1 MNLVI
6 LGCGRI
12 GSTLARSMSKDG
24 HRVSIIDRKSEAFR
38 RLGPDFGGQMVVGNG
53 IDDAV
58 LKKAGIEQADAF
70 VAVTNGDN
78 TNIMSVQIAK
88 ERFHV
93 QKVCA
98 RIYDPIRACAYRE
111 LGIETICTTIVGA
124 KLMKD
129 LVLGQ
134 EWAEMAQYCN
144 FGEDEA
150 EI

>member
-12 GSTLARSMSKDG
+12 GSTLARSMSGSG
-24 HRVSIIDRKSEAFR
+24 HNVCIIDRKSDAFR
-38 RLGPDFGGQMVVGNG
+38 RLGPGYAGQMVVGNG

-58 LKKAGIEQADAF
+58 LKKAGIEKADAF

-88 ERFHV
+88 QRFHV
-93 QKVCA
+93 PKVAA

-111 LGIETICTTIVGA
+111 LGIETICTTVIGA
-124 KLMKD
+124 RLMRD
-129 LVLGQ
+129 MLLGS
-134 EWAEMAQYCN
+134 EWGMAADYCSLS
-144 FGEDEA
+144 DDQPD
-150 EI
+150 I

>member
-1 MNLVI
+1 MNVVI

-12 GSTLARSMSKDG
+12 GATLARSMSKEK
-24 HRVSIIDRKSEAFR
+24 HRVSIIDRKGDAFR

-58 LKKAGIEQADAF
+58 LKRAGIEQADAF

-93 QKVCA
+93 PKVAA

-111 LGIETICTTIVGA
+111 LGIETICTTIIGA

-129 LVLGQ
+129 LLLGNQ
-134 EWAEMAQYCN
+134 WGAAADYCN
-144 FGEDEA
+144 FNEDEA
-150 EI
+150 EV

>member
-12 GSTLARSMSKDG
+12 GSTLARSMSKEG
-24 HRVSIIDRKSEAFR
+24 HRVAIIDRKSDAFR

-88 ERFHV
+88 ERF
-93 QKVCA
+93 KVPKVSA

-111 LGIETICTTIVGA
+111 LGIETICTTIIGA
-124 KLMKD
+124 KLIKD
-129 LVLGQ
+129 LLLGK
-134 EWAEMAQYCN
+134 EWGAAAEYCN
-144 FGEDEA
+144 FTDDEA

>member
-12 GSTLARSMSKDG
+12 GSTLARSMSKEG
-24 HRVSIIDRKSEAFR
+24 HRVAIIDRKSDVFR

-88 ERFHV
+88 ERF
-93 QKVCA
+93 KVPKVSA

-111 LGIETICTTIVGA
+111 LGIETICTTIIGA
-124 KLMKD
+124 KLIKD
-129 LVLGQ
+129 LLLGK
-134 EWAEMAQYCN
+134 EWGAAAEYCN
-144 FGEDEA
+144 FTDDEA